1 MSGGLYVKLQAD
13 YSDDPKIIRAG
24 EAAEVLYVRMLCFC
38 ARTLSDGLVDD
49 AQMTRLALRQLPKR
63 VARLLEEHLVERVE
77 GGYKIVS
84 WHKHNRSAAS
94 IAEERDKKSSG
105 SNHANHLRWHVQM
118 GRFVAECVWCQ
129 ADRQPP
135 SSPSDKGSDKGSD
148 IGSDVPHLWD
158 SIDPSSDPALD
169 PALAPASSSSSSDAD
184 ERQEPVDPEVGLSPD
199 DDDDERDF
207 FQETKNAIAA
217 NRWATEC
224 NFGRITNPDGRAKW
238 LATTVA
244 NIGPETVGMISETR
258 AMNSTLSPEAV
269 ADLISPVR
277 DPSVR
282 RDANRQ
288 DRVIDELYR
297 PIVIDIPPAPT
308 DEGRS
313 ASKALQAERRALK
326 VADQRE
332 AVAS

>member
-63 VARLLEEHLVERVE
+63 VARLLEQHLIERLE

-118 GRFVAECVWCQ
+118 GRFVAACVWCQ

-135 SSPSDKGSDKGSD
+135 SGPSDKGSDKGSD
-148 IGSDVPHLWD
+148 IGSDTQSPWD
-158 SIDPSSDPALD
+158 SIDPTTDPDL
-169 PALAPASSSSSSDAD
+169 ALAPDLAPTSAT
-184 ERQEPVDPEVGLSPD
+184 P
-199 DDDDERDF
+199 RDSRF
-207 FQETKNAIAA
+207 TECAQLIAA
-217 NRWATEC
+217 EMSLLPD
-224 NFGRITNPDGRAKW
+224 IVNPAGWRKWKVRELLGDKPKDGDSEDGRAIGAWFEAHPEATAEDGKVAYIANRMVGTVNYKRGDPSSNGTRPASPDNPAQLAQQKLAKETDRDRIVKA
-238 LATTVA
+238 LATVSDPLDIA
-244 NIGPETVGMISETR
+244 ALE
-258 AMNSTLSPEAV
+258 
-269 ADLISPVR
+269 ADL
-277 DPSVR
+277 
-282 RDANRQ
+282 A
-288 DRVIDELYR
+288 
-297 PIVIDIPPAPT
+297 
-308 DEGRS
+308 
-313 ASKALQAERRALK
+313 ALDGPQLR
-326 VADQRE
+326 

>member
-135 SSPSDKGSDKGSD
+135 SGPSDKGSDKGSD
-148 IGSDVPHLWD
+148 IGSDTRSLWD
-158 SIDPSSDPALD
+158 SIDPTSDPDLD
-169 PALAPASSSSSSDAD
+169 PDLAPASATPSDSRFI
-184 ERQEPVDPEVGLSPD
+184 ECVQL
-199 DDDDERDF
+199 
-207 FQETKNAIAA
+207 IAA
-217 NRWATEC
+217 EMSLLPD
-224 NFGRITNPDGRAKW
+224 IVNPAGWRKWKVRELLGDKPKDGDSEDGRA
-238 LATTVA
+238 
-244 NIGPETVGMISETR
+244 IGAWFESH
-258 AMNSTLSPEAV
+258 PEATAENGKV
-269 ADLISPVR
+269 AYIANRMVGTVNYKR
-277 DPSVR
+277 GDPSSNGSKPNPL
-282 RDANRQ
+282 DAQ
-288 DRVIDELYR
+288 Q
-297 PIVIDIPPAPT
+297 
-308 DEGRS
+308 
-313 ASKALQAERRALK
+313 QAERKRQAMTPRDHAQRQLEDAERMGDALG
-326 VADQRE
+326 VQSARDALAALDGPRLV